1 MIEQRFANLNSLIVM
16 GETVPAQIFEKKRD
30 FDMEISNMTTHIR
43 RWAIFQF
50 DYLIVCFWNAD
61 FQ

>member
-1 MIEQRFANLNSLIVM
+1 MIEQLFANLNSLIAM
-16 GETVPAQIFEKKRD
+16 GETVPAQMFEKKRD

-50 DYLIVCFWNAD
+50 DS
-61 FQ
+61 